1 MTDVSASVMEAILS
15 YMYTGTVANIEKIA
29 YQLLPTA
36 QEYGLVNL
44 QRICEE
50 TLAKALTNNSA
61 VDVLIHADTHNAF
74 DLKKECMDFIF
85 SNITSVKQSEGW
97 DKLKEEA
104 MHQDL
109 WMELLESIAEKHS
122 TANITRI

>member
-1 MTDVSASVMEAILS
+1 M
-15 YMYTGTVANIEKIA
+15 
-29 YQLLPTA
+29 
-36 QEYGLVNL
+36 NL
-44 QRICEE
+44 RRICEE

-74 DLKKECMDFIF
+74 DLKKESMDFIF
-85 SNITSVKQSEGW
+85 SNITSVKLSEGW

-104 MHQDL
+104 MHRDL

-122 TANITRI
+122 TANITRIQLISQGKRKQKA